1 MIPLPLARIAEI
13 TSGALSGMADPR
25 AVVRGPVVIDSR
37 AVEPGSLF
45 VAIKGA
51 RVDGHDYA
59 AQAVR
64 AGAVAVLAGRP
75 VDAPAVIVP
84 DAAAALA
91 ELAAAQVRTLPKV
104 TVIGVTGSAGKT
116 STKDLLAKL
125 TGRIGSTIAPVGS
138 FNNELGHPLTVLRA
152 DLETRFMV
160 LELAARNIGH
170 IKDLTRIAPPQI
182 GVVLNVGTAHLGVFG
197 GKEAIAKAKGE
208 LVEALPRTGV
218 AVLNAD
224 DPLVRG
230 MASRTEAR
238 VTYFGCGEAA
248 AIRAEGVV
256 IDNRGRASFTL
267 RTPSGAAHV
276 SLKLYGAHAVSN
288 ALAAA
293 AAGYELGLP
302 VATIAEELS
311 EATPRSRW
319 RMEVTDRADGVT
331 VVNDAYNAN
340 PDSMKAAF
348 EAFATLG
355 KGRRRFAV
363 IAALREL
370 GDEGP
375 ALNAELGRL
384 AGGAGLAGLI
394 VAGPDAG
401 PVLDGAHEA
410 AQATAQ
416 EPAAHTTFSQ
426 GAPGPIGAGPT
437 GAGPG
442 GAVPGVVAPAW
453 PSVPGAG
460 ISGPQTPAGP
470 AQTPPGPLSGPHGP
484 APQDRQPTG
493 PEQGPAQSWYGPDAE
508 HGAPQGWYGP
518 DTGVPQPA
526 PGPGWQVPDE
536 GAVPP
541 GPGWHGQENDGSGQ
555 EWQGPPAAGGPLIG
569 GLPGGAPVSGPP
581 GAPGGPQADGS
592 PTVPGGLPVGAPPG
606 GSPVGAP
613 PVVPGGPVMGG
624 LPGGPGGVPMGM
636 APETPGG
643 APGVPGGTPAGAPG
657 GPPPGLPSGMPSG
670 PPPGTPPGMPPG
682 GPGGPPVGGP
692 AAGPGG
698 GAHYGQP
705 TRIVHV
711 PDAEAA
717 AAELGSWLR
726 PGDAVLIKGPRA
738 MGLERTAEIIL
749 GGSPQ

>member
-45 VAIKGA
+45 VAVKGA
-51 RVDGHDYA
+51 RVDGHDFA

-75 VDAPAVIVP
+75 VEGPAVIVP
-84 DAAAALA
+84 DTAAALA
-91 ELAAAQVRTLPKV
+91 ELAAAQARTLTAV

-116 STKDLLAKL
+116 GTKDLLARL
-125 TGRIGSTIAPVGS
+125 TGRIGTTIAPVGS

-152 DLETRFMV
+152 DLDTRYMV

-208 LVEALPRTGV
+208 LVESLPRSGV

-238 VTYFGCGEAA
+238 VTYFGQSEQA

-256 IDNRGRASFTL
+256 MDARGRASFTL

-276 SLKLYGAHAVSN
+276 SLKLYGAHAVEN

-311 EATPRSRW
+311 EATPASRW

-340 PDSMKAAF
+340 PDSMRAAF
-348 EAFATLG
+348 QAFEVLG
-355 KGRRRFAV
+355 RGRRRFAV

-370 GDEGP
+370 GEEGP
-375 ALNAELGRL
+375 ALNAELGRM
-384 AGGAGLAGLI
+384 AGAAGLAVLV
-394 VAGPDAG
+394 VAGPDAQH
-401 PVLDGAHEA
+401 VLAGAHESVQGA
-410 AQATAQ
+410 AQAGRTA
-416 EPAAHTTFSQ
+416 H
-426 GAPGPIGAGPT
+426 AP
-437 GAGPG
+437 
-442 GAVPGVVAPAW
+442 
-453 PSVPGAG
+453 
-460 ISGPQTPAGP
+460 P
-470 AQTPPGPLSGPHGP
+470 AQ
-484 APQDRQPTG
+484 
-493 PEQGPAQSWYGPDAE
+493 
-508 HGAPQGWYGP
+508 
-518 DTGVPQPA
+518 
-526 PGPGWQVPDE
+526 
-536 GAVPP
+536 
-541 GPGWHGQENDGSGQ
+541 
-555 EWQGPPAAGGPLIG
+555 
-569 GLPGGAPVSGPP
+569 
-581 GAPGGPQADGS
+581 
-592 PTVPGGLPVGAPPG
+592 
-606 GSPVGAP
+606 
-613 PVVPGGPVMGG
+613 
-624 LPGGPGGVPMGM
+624 
-636 APETPGG
+636 
-643 APGVPGGTPAGAPG
+643 GT
-657 GPPPGLPSGMPSG
+657 
-670 PPPGTPPGMPPG
+670 PPPGTQR
-682 GPGGPPVGGP
+682 
-692 AAGPGG
+692 AAY
-698 GAHYGQP
+698 HGQP

-717 AAELGSWLR
+717 AAELVGWLR
-726 PGDAVLIKGPRA
+726 AGDAVLIKGPRV
-738 MGLERTAEIIL
+738 MGLERTAELVL
-749 GGSPQ
+749 GGAPQ

>member
-59 AQAVR
+59 AHAIR
-64 AGAVAVLAGRP
+64 AGAVAVLAARP
-75 VDAPAVIVP
+75 VEAPAVIVP
-84 DAAAALA
+84 DTAAALA
-91 ELAAAQVRTLPKV
+91 ELAAAQVRTLSNV

-116 STKDLLAKL
+116 STKDLLARL
-125 TGRIGSTIAPVGS
+125 TARIGATIAPQGS

-152 DLETRFMV
+152 DLDTRFMV

-170 IKDLTRIAPPQI
+170 IKELTRIAPPQI

-208 LVEALPRTGV
+208 LVEALPRSGV

-230 MASRTEAR
+230 MATRTEAR
-238 VTYFGCGEAA
+238 VTFYGRGESAS
-248 AIRAEGVV
+248 IRAEGVV
-256 IDNRGRASFTL
+256 MDARGRASFTL

-276 SLKLYGAHAVSN
+276 SLQLYGEHAVEN

-319 RMEVTDRADGVT
+319 RMEVTERADGVT

-348 EAFATLG
+348 SAFEVLG
-355 KGRRRFAV
+355 RGRRRFAV

-370 GDEGP
+370 GEEGP

-384 AGGAGLAGLI
+384 AGGAGLAALV
-394 VAGPDAG
+394 VAGPDAE
-401 PVLDGAHEA
+401 PVLAGAHAA
-410 AQATAQ
+410 AQASAAQ
-416 EPAAHTTFSQ
+416 P
-426 GAPGPIGAGPT
+426 PAGPPQPL
-437 GAGPG
+437 AGPG
-442 GAVPGVVAPAW
+442 
-453 PSVPGAG
+453 
-460 ISGPQTPAGP
+460 
-470 AQTPPGPLSGPHGP
+470 
-484 APQDRQPTG
+484 
-493 PEQGPAQSWYGPDAE
+493 
-508 HGAPQGWYGP
+508 
-518 DTGVPQPA
+518 QPA
-526 PGPGWQVPDE
+526 
-536 GAVPP
+536 
-541 GPGWHGQENDGSGQ
+541 HGQPAYGQ
-555 EWQGPPAAGGPLIG
+555 PAYGQPAYGQPGQGQ
-569 GLPGGAPVSGPP
+569 PGHGQP
-581 GAPGGPQADGS
+581 G
-592 PTVPGGLPVGAPPG
+592 
-606 GSPVGAP
+606 
-613 PVVPGGPVMGG
+613 
-624 LPGGPGGVPMGM
+624 
-636 APETPGG
+636 
-643 APGVPGGTPAGAPG
+643 
-657 GPPPGLPSGMPSG
+657 
-670 PPPGTPPGMPPG
+670 
-682 GPGGPPVGGP
+682 
-692 AAGPGG
+692 
-698 GAHYGQP
+698 YGQP

-717 AAELGSWLR
+717 ARELAAWLR

-738 MGLERTAEIIL
+738 MGLERTAELVL
-749 GGSPQ
+749 GGATQ